1 MQPLRRTLWSVLV
14 TPSCLTLCDPMD
26 CSPPGSSVHGILQA
40 RILEWVAIP
49 FSRGSSQA
57 KDRTWVSGTAGG
69 LFTHLSHQNFLKKLK
84 METPYDPAIP
94 LLGIYPE
101 KTLIRKDTCT
111 PMFIAA
117 LFIIIKTWKQTKCLL
132 TDEWIK
138 KI

>member
-1 MQPLRRTLWSVLV
+1 MQQLRRTPRSVLV
-14 TPSCLTLCDPMD
+14 TPSCLTLSDPMD
-26 CSPPGSSVHGILQA
+26 CSPPGSSVRGILQA
-40 RILEWVAIP
+40 RTGLGCHSLLQGIFP
-49 FSRGSSQA
+49 SQGLNLGLRHCR
-57 KDRTWVSGTAGG
+57 RTLYPSKPPE
-69 LFTHLSHQNFLKKLK
+69 FLKKLK

-101 KTLIRKDTCT
+101 KTLIQKDTCT